1 VHNECLID
9 YKYAIAT
16 PQTIGGVKRIVPLK
30 KMEV

>member
-1 VHNECLID
+1 MHNECLFD

-16 PQTIGGVKRIVPLK
+16 PQTIGGVKRIVLLK